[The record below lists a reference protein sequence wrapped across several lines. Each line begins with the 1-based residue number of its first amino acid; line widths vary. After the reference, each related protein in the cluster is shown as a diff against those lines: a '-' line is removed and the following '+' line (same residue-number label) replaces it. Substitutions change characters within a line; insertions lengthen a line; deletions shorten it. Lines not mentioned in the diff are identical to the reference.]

1 MFSQMWR
8 KNILLMGL
16 QIGVVTF
23 INSLAAPQSLNL
35 KVAHCQQV
43 YSSNTDNP
51 NTNHL
56 MNRYTARGSQAVA
69 CFLAMKGMN
78 MLCHR

>member
-1 MFSQMWR
+1 MWR

-16 QIGVVTF
+16 QIGVVMF
-23 INSLAAPQSLNL
+23 INSLAAPQSL
-35 KVAHCQQV
+35 KVARCQQV

-56 MNRYTARGSQAVA
+56 MNRYTVRGSQAVA

-78 MLCHR
+78 MLCHG